1 MKKAKFH
8 VRELREWLGTSR
20 AVATYCGV
28 HEVTVSHWKSGKIHP
43 RRIQYM
49 LIRLSQKAG
58 PDITRMVARMELRPD
73 GLQRIA
79 RVTTLFYAL
88 QLTGPVDA
96 SLPEPVAL
104 QRLANLVE
112 AMAAL
117 APGELRKLC
126 GGNIA
131 FPH

>member
-28 HEVTVSHWKSGKIHP
+28 HEVTVSHWKSGKIYP
-43 RRIQYM
+43 RRIPLM
-49 LIRLSQKAG
+49 LIRLSLKAG

-79 RVTTLFYAL
+79 RVITLFYAL
-88 QLTGPVDA
+88 QITGPVDT
-96 SLPEPVAL
+96 SFPEPVAL

-117 APGELRKLC
+117 APGEVRKFW
-126 GGNIA
+126 GGNLA
-131 FPH
+131 LPR

>member
-1 MKKAKFH
+1 MKAKFH
-8 VRELREWLGTSR
+8 VRELRDWLETSR
-20 AVATYCGV
+20 AVADYCGV
-28 HEVTVSHWKSGKIHP
+28 TVTSVSYWSTGKIYP
-43 RRIQYM
+43 RRIPHM
-49 LIRLSQKAG
+49 LIRLSLKAG

-79 RVTTLFYAL
+79 RVMSLFYAL
-88 QLTGPVDA
+88 QLTGPVDT

>member
-1 MKKAKFH
+1 MTKARKH
-8 VRELREWLGTSR
+8 VKELRTILGTSR
-20 AVATYCGV
+20 AVADYCGV
-28 HEVTVSHWKSGKIHP
+28 TVTSISYWSTGKIYP
-43 RRIQYM
+43 RRIPIM
-49 LIRLSQKAG
+49 LIRLSLKAG

-79 RVTTLFYAL
+79 RVMTLFYAL
-88 QLTGPVDA
+88 HLVGPVDA

-117 APGELRKLC
+117 APGEIRKLS
-126 GGNIA
+126 GGNLA
-131 FPH
+131 LPH